1 MTVTVVLADDQ
12 PMVRAGVRMLLSVDP
27 AIQVVGEASDGHE
40 AIAAVERLR
49 PDVIVMDLRMPGTDG
64 TEATRR
70 IVAEQEH
77 TPDALTRVLV
87 LTTFDEDADVYAALR
102 AGASGFL
109 LKHASADVLATAI
122 RRGAEGESWLD
133 PAVVGRVIRAL
144 RLPPG
149 PDGAAV
155 AAVLTPREW
164 EVLTLVAEG
173 LSNAELCDRLFLSE
187 ATVKTHVARVLM
199 KTGSRDRAAAVAL
212 AYRSGFVRPPT

>member
-49 PDVIVMDLRMPGTDG
+49 PDVIVMDLRMPGMDG

-122 RRGAEGESWLD
+122 RRVAEGESWLD

-155 AAVLTPREW
+155 AAVLTPRERK
-164 EVLTLVAEG
+164 VLTLVAEG

-212 AYRSGFVRPPT
+212 AYRSGFVRPPA

>member
-64 TEATRR
+64 AEATRR
-70 IVAEQEH
+70 IVAELEH

-87 LTTFDEDADVYAALR
+87 LTTFNEDADVYAALR

-122 RRGAEGESWLD
+122 RRVAEGESWLD

-155 AAVLTPREW
+155 AAVLTPRER

-212 AYRSGFVRPPT
+212 AYRSGFVRPPA

>member
-27 AIQVVGEASDGHE
+27 AVQVVGEASDGHE

-49 PDVIVMDLRMPGTDG
+49 PDVIVMDLRMPGMDG

-70 IVAEQEH
+70 IVAEREH

-122 RRGAEGESWLD
+122 RRVAEGESWLD

-155 AAVLTPREW
+155 AAVLTPRER

-212 AYRSGFVRPPT
+212 AYRSGFVRPPA

>member
-64 TEATRR
+64 AEATRR
-70 IVAEQEH
+70 IVAEREH

-122 RRGAEGESWLD
+122 RRVAEGESWLD

-155 AAVLTPREW
+155 AAVLTPRER

-212 AYRSGFVRPPT
+212 AYRSGFVRPPA

>member
-64 TEATRR
+64 AEATRR

-87 LTTFDEDADVYAALR
+87 LTTFNEDADVYAALR

-122 RRGAEGESWLD
+122 RRVAEGESWLD

-155 AAVLTPREW
+155 AAVLTPRER

-212 AYRSGFVRPPT
+212 AYRSGFVRPPA

>member
-64 TEATRR
+64 AEATRR

-122 RRGAEGESWLD
+122 RRVAEGESWLD

-155 AAVLTPREW
+155 AAVLTPRER
-164 EVLTLVAEG
+164 EVLTLVAQG

-212 AYRSGFVRPPT
+212 AYRSGFVRPPA

>member
-64 TEATRR
+64 AEATRR

-77 TPDALTRVLV
+77 SPDALTRVLV

-122 RRGAEGESWLD
+122 RRVAEGESWLD

-155 AAVLTPREW
+155 AAVLTPRER

-212 AYRSGFVRPPT
+212 AYRSGFVRPPA

>member
-49 PDVIVMDLRMPGTDG
+49 PDVIVMDLRMPGMDG

-70 IVAEQEH
+70 IVAEREH

-122 RRGAEGESWLD
+122 RRVAEGESWLD

-155 AAVLTPREW
+155 AAVLTPRER

-212 AYRSGFVRPPT
+212 AYRSGFVRPPA

>member
-64 TEATRR
+64 AEATRR

-122 RRGAEGESWLD
+122 RRVAEGESWLD

-155 AAVLTPREW
+155 AAVLTPRER

-212 AYRSGFVRPPT
+212 AYRSGFVRPPA